1 MMSTQILHGGPGR
14 IVKARLQCN
23 DDLVLGIEDICAHY
37 EMDHVFVKGGLGS
50 LFRAQLWV
58 NPEDGTTYAPIDIT
72 GYAVE
77 ILTLRGEVKRR
88 DSLPL
93 ANLYGMV
100 ADNQGVVYSGRFV
113 RAEAPVCI
121 TVEVVLQEWL
131 THEEGALYR

>member
-1 MMSTQILHGGPGR
+1 MTTQLLQGEPGR

-37 EMDHVFVKGGLGS
+37 KMDHVLVKGGLGS
-50 LFRAQLWV
+50 LFRAQLLV
-58 NPEDGTTYAPIDIT
+58 NEPGDENAAPIDIT

-77 ILTLRGEVKRR
+77 LLTLRGEVTHNGSQPEAK
-88 DSLPL
+88 LF
-93 ANLYGMV
+93 GMV

-121 TVEVVLQEWL
+121 TVELVLQEWL
-131 THEEGALYR
+131 SHEREALYR